1 MWSFLSRDPT
11 RAFPFEI
18 GEKVEGLEDKSIW
31 TLHQGK
37 RKANGEP
44 VSVFMVDLKSHSES
58 IVQLAKSA
66 HKRLKTL
73 RHPNFLLYVDG
84 LETENVIYV
93 VTEEVTP
100 LGTFLKTNAPKE
112 STISWGL
119 YQVVKGL
126 SFLHNDCKLKHNN
139 VNLSCVFVT
148 RAGEWKLGA
157 VDYITPSEGEGSTN
171 PDKGL
176 RSLEKYNPPEMTDVR
191 ARKRP
196 CPWAADM
203 WGLGCLIWEVFNG
216 TLPRTSSLK
225 ALGKIPKHLVPN
237 YCELVGANPI
247 SRPNPAKFI
256 ESCQNSGGFMK
267 NSFVD
272 TNLFLEEIQIKDQT
286 EKTKFLSGLSAA
298 IDDFPEEF
306 CRHRILP
313 LLLQAFE
320 FGNAGSAILT
330 PLLKL
335 GKLLDGDEYQ
345 KRIVPIVVKLFSSTD
360 RNTRVKLLQQMDQ
373 FIEHLQPAVVNDQI
387 FPHICHGFNDT
398 VPVIRENTVKAML
411 LLASKLNDKN
421 LNIELLKHFARLQA
435 KDEQGGIR
443 TNTTICLGKLAGYLN
458 PTTRQ
463 KVLSSAFVR
472 AMKDP
477 FPPAR
482 TAGVLSMLATQ
493 SYYSLKDCAL
503 RVLPTLCTLTVDP
516 DQGVRQ
522 NAFKAIKIFLG
533 KLEKVSQD
541 PELLE
546 EMEADVNKAG
556 SAAQNPSSW
565 TGWAMTSLTS
575 RLYRGGGTKPAAPGT
590 GGPQQA
596 KPDTAASKPAPAK
609 DERPSSMTRV
619 DGSRDRDSDSDYGNE
634 GGKEGDA
641 DGWNDNDNWGNM
653 EEEEETTTAQETK
666 ETSEWDSQGWGDDYD
681 DDMDSLETP
690 APKSSKSTSYATSS
704 ISSSASTAKSKS
716 SALKLGGTKK
726 TQDVDFGDWGLD
738 ESSVDRKPIKTSSKL
753 SKSQSGS
760 ERSTPKGSPKKTMR
774 NEADL
779 GGWDDDDDD
788 AGGWGSMDAVAD
800 DDGGGGGGGWGDDEE
815 WGAMDDLSVSST
827 KPAQKSKPTSKPPP
841 GWGDNLDFA
850 EDKSHTPASSYNWGQ
865 EQETTPDQDFFGAT
879 ARSTTTTSKKSLQTT
894 KKSSPIKQTAS
905 SDTSGWGAKDSGWDD
920 DGWGS
925 VDNEGGSNDSGLS
938 KAELAKKKRE
948 ERRLQREKELQE
960 KRAARKAAGPTRLGA
975 KKD

>member
-11 RAFPFEI
+11 RSFPFEI
-18 GEKVEGLEDKSIW
+18 GEKVDGLEDKSIW
-31 TLHQGK
+31 TLHHGK

-44 VSVFMVDLKSHSES
+44 VSVFIVDLKSHSES
-58 IVQLAKSA
+58 IAQLAKSA

-73 RHPNFLLYVDG
+73 RHPNVLLYVDG
-84 LETENVIYV
+84 LETDNVIYV

-100 LGTFLKTNAPKE
+100 LATFLKTNAPKE

-139 VNLSCVFVT
+139 VNLSCVFVN

-157 VDYITPSEGEGSTN
+157 VDYITPSEGEGSTI

-176 RSLEKYNPPEMTDVR
+176 KSLEKYNPPEMTDMR
-191 ARKRP
+191 AKKRP

-225 ALGKIPKHLVPN
+225 ALGKIPKPLVPN
-237 YCELVGANPI
+237 YCELVGANPV

-256 ESCQNSGGFMK
+256 DSCRNSGGFMK

-286 EKTKFLSGLSAA
+286 EKTNFLSGLSAA

-335 GKLLDGDEYQ
+335 GKLLDADEYQ

-411 LLASKLNDKN
+411 LLACKLNDKN
-421 LNIELLKHFARLQA
+421 LNIEVLKHFARLQA

-443 TNTTICLGKLAGYLN
+443 TNTTICLGKLAGHLN
-458 PTTRQ
+458 PATRQ

-522 NAFKAIKIFLG
+522 NAFKAIKIFLD
-533 KLEKVSQD
+533 KLEKVSEN

-556 SAAQNPSSW
+556 VSSQNPSSW

-575 RLYRGGGTKPAAPGT
+575 RLYRGAGSKPSTPGT

-596 KPDTAASKPAPAK
+596 KSDTRATKPDEG
-609 DERPSSMTRV
+609 ERPSPMTRV
-619 DGSRDRDSDSDYGNE
+619 DGSRGRDSDSDYGNE
-634 GGKEGDA
+634 GGND
-641 DGWNDNDNWGNM
+641 DGWNDNNWGNM
-653 EEEEETTTAQETK
+653 EDEEEEDTTTAQDTRN
-666 ETSEWDSQGWGDDYD
+666 TNEWDSQGWGDDDAD
-681 DDMDSLETP
+681 DDNNWDSLETP
-690 APKSSKSTSYATSS
+690 ATRTSKSSLASS
-704 ISSSASTAKSKS
+704 STAKSKS

-726 TQDVDFGDWGLD
+726 TQDMDFGDWGLD
-738 ESSVDRKPIKTSSKL
+738 EPMVDMKPIKTSSKL
-753 SKSQSGS
+753 SKSRSGS
-760 ERSTPKGSPKKTMR
+760 GKSTPKGSPKKEMR
-774 NEADL
+774 NDADL
-779 GGWDDDDDD
+779 GGWDDGDD

-800 DDGGGGGGGWGDDEE
+800 DDGDGDGGGGWGDDDD
-815 WGAMDDLSVSST
+815 WGAMEDLSVSPT
-827 KPAQKSKPTSKPPP
+827 KPAQKLKPTSNPPP
-841 GWGDNLDFA
+841 GWGDSLDFE
-850 EDKSHTPASSYNWGQ
+850 EDKSHTPASTYNWGQ
-865 EQETTPDQDFFGAT
+865 DSNAHEDFFGAT
-879 ARSTTTTSKKSLQTT
+879 TKPETTTNKKSLQTS
-894 KKSSPIKQTAS
+894 KKPSSSPSKQKTS
-905 SDTSGWGAKDSGWDD
+905 SDASGWGNQDSGWDD

-925 VDNEGGSNDSGLS
+925 CGNEGGGGSDSGLS

-960 KRAARKAAGPTRLGA
+960 KRAAKKASGPTRLGV